1 MKIGDIINT
10 VESCSS
16 TNDLAREAAVE
27 GAEEGIVIVSK
38 EQTKGRGT
46 RGRSWYSAKN
56 KGLYA
61 SVILRPQR
69 PRVSLIPLMA
79 GLGVKDAIAD
89 ALGVQVDLRWP
100 NDVLWRGQKTGG
112 ILCESGFFGNQLQ
125 FVILGIGLNL
135 NHEKEDFP
143 EEIRPHANSLKLI
156 TKRFIDETL
165 LQRCLWKALNHWY
178 QLFSQGE
185 EEKITSSFERNSVFC
200 QGEKITLVSEKGK
213 VEGIY
218 RGIDSAGGLI
228 LEEQGRKAS
237 FFAAEVREREQK

>member
-1 MKIGDIINT
+1 MNIGDIVNT

-16 TNDLAREAAVE
+16 TNDLAREVAVE
-27 GAEEGIVIVSK
+27 GAEEGTVIVSR
-38 EQTKGRGT
+38 EQTRGRGT
-46 RGRSWYSAKN
+46 RGKSWYSAKE

-69 PRVSLIPLMA
+69 PHISLIPLMA
-79 GLGVKDAIAD
+79 GLAVKDAIAET
-89 ALGVQVDLRWP
+89 LGIQVDLRWP
-100 NDVLWRGQKTGG
+100 NDVLWGDQKIGG

-125 FVILGIGLNL
+125 YVILGIGLNL

-143 EEIRPHANSLKLI
+143 EEIRPQATSLKLI
-156 TKRFIDETL
+156 TERFIDETL

-185 EEKITSSFERNSVFC
+185 EDKITTSFERNSVFC
-200 QGEKITLVSEKGK
+200 RGESVTFVSERGK

-218 RGIDSAGGLI
+218 RGINSVGGLV
-228 LEEQGRKAS
+228 LEEQGRKVS
-237 FFAAEVREREQK
+237 FFAAEVKERERK